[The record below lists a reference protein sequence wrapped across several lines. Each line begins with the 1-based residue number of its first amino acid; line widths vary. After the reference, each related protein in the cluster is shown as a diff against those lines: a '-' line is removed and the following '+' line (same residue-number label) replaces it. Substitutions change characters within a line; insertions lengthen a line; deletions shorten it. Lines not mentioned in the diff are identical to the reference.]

1 MEQLSRGD
9 SDKNAITLK
18 GLLCGYETFGNSF
31 CIPSSQSWAVAPT
44 KCFLRIKVN
53 SFPNL
58 IHYSVTEEGIDHTQF
73 YFYVFYFHTY
83 DSLIAVFLLLFICH
97 IIKTFLKLLDP
108 TYPMPMPNMEM
119 GKMKV
124 DVNEN

>member
-31 CIPSSQSWAVAPT
+31 CIPASQSWAVAPT
-44 KCFLRIKVN
+44 KCLLRIKVN

-58 IHYSVTEEGIDHTQF
+58 ISYSVTEVLDIYTQF
-73 YFYVFYFHTY
+73 YYFHDVFYFHT
-83 DSLIAVFLLLFICH
+83 LMNL
-97 IIKTFLKLLDP
+97 
-108 TYPMPMPNMEM
+108 
-119 GKMKV
+119 
-124 DVNEN
+124 

>member
-44 KCFLRIKVN
+44 KCLLRIKVN
-53 SFPNL
+53 SFPNI
-58 IHYSVTEEGIDHTQF
+58 IHYSATEVVDTLSYSSF
-73 YFYVFYFHTY
+73 KMVFISHSYK
-83 DSLIAVFLLLFICH
+83 SLIAVFLLLFI
-97 IIKTFLKLLDP
+97 LSKLF
-108 TYPMPMPNMEM
+108 
-119 GKMKV
+119 
-124 DVNEN
+124 

>member
-44 KCFLRIKVN
+44 KCLLRIKVN
-53 SFPNL
+53 SFL
-58 IHYSVTEEGIDHTQF
+58 ILFHYSATEVVDTHI
-73 YFYVFYFHTY
+73 V
-83 DSLIAVFLLLFICH
+83 LFL
-97 IIKTFLKLLDP
+97 
-108 TYPMPMPNMEM
+108 
-119 GKMKV
+119 
-124 DVNEN
+124 